1 MMLSFGFRA
10 RACSTTCPASNASGM
25 ATSRQRALPIL
36 AAPITSG
43 SAALPA
49 MVSIPPL
56 HQLGEPILNG
66 FDDEERHVLLCKSL
80 ADNAADPAVADQHH
94 VI

>member
-1 MMLSFGFRA
+1 
-10 RACSTTCPASNASGM
+10 
-25 ATSRQRALPIL
+25 
-36 AAPITSG
+36 
-43 SAALPA
+43 